1 MSQNI
6 SALKAQ
12 AQNLRAALEK
22 SGTPATLAFAQ
33 ELLAQQYGLADW
45 NTLVALADK
54 KPSVAPA
61 AAAEKA
67 PRLCDVPA
75 IPDELHIECGSRTLS
90 YDIQEF
96 DEDFMRAMGDP
107 QAIQALFDA
116 HPHLQND
123 RDSTTVIM
131 GYGDGEDVEL
141 TVADLQDAKG
151 QVLAGTAYWTLADGR
166 IISFVH
172 GKNWAPDDTQEPP
185 QAAAPALVVPA
196 LMARSSRGCSVTSVK
211 AGLAVL
217 PANMSQSR
225 FQELLADRL
234 PSPLEATDATVDA
247 MCAQLGVQWLDGAAL
262 QSAGLTQTKEP
273 SYAPTAKFVIG
284 EHDKPVLQGLRSADT
299 LTENRI
305 EFFVPVSAWKV
316 QRPTADYQAAAEEV
330 STRATGSRTRLVHVD
345 LYPADPRGLP
355 KLSSDKLEWV
365 RVRAAI
371 LP

>member
-1 MSQNI
+1 MSQKI

-45 NTLVALADK
+45 NTLVALADQK
-54 KPSVAPA
+54 SPAAPA
-61 AAAEKA
+61 AAAEKE

-75 IPDELHIECGSRTLS
+75 IPDELRIEYGSRTLS

-107 QAIQALFDA
+107 QAIQAIFDA

-151 QVLAGTAYWTLADGR
+151 QVLAGTAYWTLADDR

-172 GKNWAPDDTQEPP
+172 GKNWAPDDAQELP

-196 LMARSSRGCSVTSVK
+196 LMARSSRGCTVTPVK
-211 AGLAVL
+211 TGLAVL

-225 FQELLADRL
+225 FQELLTDRL
-234 PSPLEATDATVDA
+234 ASPLEATDVMVDA
-247 MCAQLGVQWLDGAAL
+247 VCAQLGVQWLDEATL
-262 QSAGLTQTKEP
+262 QAAGLAPAKEP

-284 EHDKPVLQGLRSADT
+284 EGDKPLLQGLTSSNT
-299 LTENRI
+299 HSENRI
-305 EFFVPVSAWKV
+305 EFFVPVSAWKI
-316 QRPTADYQAAAEEV
+316 QRPTADFQAAAEEV
-330 STRATGSRTRLVHVD
+330 SNRATGSRTRLVHVD
-345 LYPADPRGLP
+345 MYPADPRGLP
-355 KLSSDKLEWV
+355 KLSSEKLEWV